1 MLMVL
6 MMMIAIRIRMMLF
19 DETDDKAHEDG
30 HDDKSY
36 SLN

>member
-6 MMMIAIRIRMMLF
+6 VMMIAIRMMLF